1 MHRAEGA
8 IVAALAALV
17 VIAAAVLPAGAAFPA
32 GSSAEVVAE
41 SGGHLVISELQTGG
55 ASASDE
61 FVELYNPTPVAM
73 PLEGLELVYVT
84 ATGTTVTRKASW
96 ALGAPSIPSGA
107 HLLVVNDVGV
117 YVGIGDMTYSGGVAS
132 TGGAWALRIQGASTA
147 IDAVGWGAA
156 TAWLETRPASA
167 PAAGSSLERL
177 PGGAAGSGQ
186 DSDDNAADF
195 VLRAIP
201 GPQNAASAPIAPPS
215 PTPSTTPTSSASATT
230 SESPAGTPIASATAS
245 ATQPTT
251 PSATPSPTPTPIAT
265 PSPSPSASATPTP
278 TPVAPTPS
286 PTPPPLTIAAARAM
300 PDGAAVAIRGVALT
314 DSTFAD
320 GGGYLVDATAGVAV
334 LLSSGSFARGSEL
347 VVHGTIDDRYAQR
360 TIRADG
366 AGVEILGT
374 GADPVPLP
382 ASTAAIG
389 ESIEGVLVELSGTI
403 VGGQT
408 TLAGGIAVQLDD
420 GSGEVRVFAGDAT
433 AIDTSTWSAGMSLHV
448 VGVVGQRDSS
458 GTGIAGY
465 RVQPRDP
472 ADVLGVTPPARPSP
486 SPTSSPTSSASALP
500 TPTASASATPA
511 PSPLV
516 TISTARAAATGTRL
530 RIRGVVTLPSGLV
543 ETGSAVVQDASAGI
557 LVRLTADAGALR
569 RGELVELS
577 GTRSTKSGMLSL
589 RIAEPP
595 LRLGRASEPAATRL
609 ATGRAGE
616 SREARL
622 VVARGAIS
630 GRVTRASTGSVAFDI
645 DDGSGPLHVVVAP
658 RTGIPTAKLAP
669 GAWVEVRGVLG
680 QVTTGSQPLRG
691 YRVWPRAASDVTI
704 VAAATRGAGMATGAG
719 GSLPADG
726 GAPTTGGDEGGT
738 PVDPRAAAESTGA
751 IPDLGAVT
759 DVEGN
764 RVPERADDAAAVPF
778 ASPRASAT
786 AGSDGNP
793 RAPAGL
799 MLLGL
804 AGMGAGGA
812 LAWRGGLAAR
822 LRARRGGTAPMGPE
836 ASGTAADDAE
846 TGFDGPPLT
855 RLSVV
860 GGPDREAP

>member
-8 IVAALAALV
+8 IVVALAALV
-17 VIAAAVLPAGAAFPA
+17 VIAAAVLPAAAAFPA

-41 SGGHLVISELQTGG
+41 AGGHLVISELQTGG

-96 ALGAPSIPSGA
+96 ALGAPSIPAGA
-107 HLLVVNDVGV
+107 HLLIVNDVGI
-117 YVGIGDMTYSGGVAS
+117 YAGIGDMTYSGGVAS

-156 TAWLETRPASA
+156 TAWLETHPAPT

-201 GPQNAASAPIAPPS
+201 GPQNAASAPIGSPS
-215 PTPSTTPTSSASATT
+215 PTPSTTPTPSASATT
-230 SESPAGTPIASATAS
+230 SESPAGTPVASATATP
-245 ATQPTT
+245 TQPPT
-251 PSATPSPTPTPIAT
+251 PSATPSPMPTPLAT
-265 PSPSPSASATPTP
+265 PSPSPSPTPTP

-320 GGGYLVDATAGVAV
+320 GGGYLVDATAGIAV
-334 LLSSGSFARGSEL
+334 LLSNGSFARGTEL

-360 TIRADG
+360 TIRADA

-374 GADPVPLP
+374 GADPVPQP

-389 ESIEGVLVELSGTI
+389 ESIEGALVELSGTI

-408 TLAGGIAVQLDD
+408 TLAGGIAIQLDD
-420 GSGEVRVFAGDAT
+420 GSGEVRVFVGDAT
-433 AIDTSTWSAGMSLHV
+433 GIDTSTWSSGTSLHV

-458 GTGIAGY
+458 GTGTAGY
-465 RVQPRDP
+465 RVQPRDL
-472 ADVLGVTPPARPSP
+472 ADVLGIGPPATPSP
-486 SPTSSPTSSASALP
+486 SPTSSPTLSASALP

-530 RIRGVVTLPSGLV
+530 RIRGVVTLPSGLI

-589 RIAEPP
+589 RVAEPP

-622 VVARGAIS
+622 VVARGALS

-658 RTGIPTAKLAP
+658 RTGIPTSKLAP

-704 VAAATRGAGMATGAG
+704 VAAATHGAGMATGVG

-726 GAPTTGGDEGGT
+726 GAPTTRGGKGGT
-738 PVDPRAAAESTGA
+738 PVDPPAAAESTGT
-751 IPDLGAVT
+751 IPDLGAVV
-759 DVEGN
+759 DVDGN
-764 RVPERADDAAAVPF
+764 RVPERPDGAAAVPF
-778 ASPRASAT
+778 VSPRPIAT
-786 AGSDGNP
+786 ASSDANP

-804 AGMGAGGA
+804 AGLGAGGA

-822 LRARRGGTAPMGPE
+822 LLVKREGTAPIGPE
-836 ASGTAADDAE
+836 ASGTARDDAE
-846 TGFDGPPLT
+846 TGFDEPPLT